1 MTHDNQPIPQRNN
14 SRILEGHDKIYFH
27 CFFFGIHDLV
37 KGEEKIEMTDRSKF
51 TIRAIAR
58 VEALKSNRWHY
69 EIRNTCPGAFKFFQI
84 AKAIQNDR

>member
-1 MTHDNQPIPQRNN
+1 
-14 SRILEGHDKIYFH
+14 
-27 CFFFGIHDLV
+27 
-37 KGEEKIEMTDRSKF
+37 MTDRSKS